1 MVVDEKNDVVFK
13 IFMWYF
19 IFRNLNFSF
28 SFLEM
33 VCFSSR
39 VISLE
44 YEGYKYVSFLK
55 LFLFLPTE
63 VFNFFYQKNRFFYK
77 FNYLLYNKWSS
88 LKNFYFPIF
97 YNDDYYILKNNF
109 FFFFFKNALFI

>member
-1 MVVDEKNDVVFK
+1 MVVDERNVVEFN

-39 VISLE
+39 VVGLE
-44 YEGYKYVSFLK
+44 YEGYKYVGFLK
-55 LFLFLPTE
+55 LLFFLP
-63 VFNFFYQKNRFFYK
+63 VGFFIFFYQKNKFFYR
-77 FNYLLYNKWSS
+77 FNYLLYNKWIS
-88 LKNFYFPIF
+88 LKNFYLPIF
-97 YNDDYYILKNNF
+97 YNDEYYILQNNF
-109 FFFFFKNALFI
+109 FFFF